1 VVFQGADARGERT
14 LKIRPATPD
23 DLEPIRGIYND
34 AVLNTVA
41 TFDTVP
47 KSPGE
52 QGRWFC
58 EHVPRYPVIVA
69 ELDGIVVG
77 WASLSRWSDRPAYDG
92 TAEVSVYVDA
102 AHRGKRIGSALL
114 EALIEAGQKKG
125 FHNLVSRIVEGSDA
139 SIHLHE
145 RLGFGH
151 VGVLREAGR
160 KFGRLLDVTIM
171 QIVFEDR

>member
-1 VVFQGADARGERT
+1 M
-14 LKIRPATPD
+14 LKIRPATLD
-23 DLEPIRGIYND
+23 DLEPIREIYND

-47 KSPGE
+47 KSPE
-52 QGRWFC
+52 DQRRWFG
-58 EHVPRYPVIVA
+58 EHAPRYPVIVA
-69 ELDGIVVG
+69 ELEGIVVG

-102 AHRGKRIGSALL
+102 DHREKKIGSALL
-114 EALIEAGQKKG
+114 EALVEAGQKGG
-125 FHNLVSRIVEGSDA
+125 FHNLVSRIVEGSDV

-145 RLGFGH
+145 RLGFAH

-160 KFGRLLDVTIM
+160 KFGKMLDVTIM
-171 QIVFEDR
+171 QKVLESGGAGEPQSRSTG

>member
-1 VVFQGADARGERT
+1 
-14 LKIRPATPD
+14 
-23 DLEPIRGIYND
+23 
-34 AVLNTVA
+34 
-41 TFDTVP
+41 
-47 KSPGE
+47 
-52 QGRWFC
+52 
-58 EHVPRYPVIVA
+58 
-69 ELDGIVVG
+69 VG

-102 AHRGKRIGSALL
+102 DHRQKKIGRALL
-114 EALIEAGQKKG
+114 EALVEAGQKGG

-145 RLGFGH
+145 RLGFTH
-151 VGVLREAGR
+151 VGVLREAGC

>member
-1 VVFQGADARGERT
+1 M
-14 LKIRPATPD
+14 LIIRPATEE
-23 DLEPIRGIYND
+23 DLEPVREIYND
-34 AVLNTVA
+34 AILNTVA

-47 KSPGE
+47 KSPEE
-52 QGRWFC
+52 QRRWFG
-58 EHVPRYPVIVA
+58 EHAPRHPVIVA

-92 TAEVSVYVDA
+92 TVEVSVYVDA
-102 AHRGKRIGSALL
+102 DHRGKKLGRALL
-114 EALIEAGQKKG
+114 EALVAAGRTGG

-145 RLGFGH
+145 RLGFAH

-171 QIVFEDR
+171 QKIL